1 MFVNSIIRKTVL
13 TTLKGI
19 NDVSTDLYLIRSV
32 VTE

>member
-1 MFVNSIIRKTVL
+1 MIRKTVL